1 MLRKRDLLK
10 KMDSLNDNVNKL
22 KAQIYDMKYPKGNLF
37 TSYNPFGGISYLD
50 YACTY
55 NDEIVNVTI
64 CMDTYGLREYKFERN
79 NDRTFI
85 GTKTMINDELV
96 EKYYVVDLYKKIA
109 VETTNIDQLNEIVWT
124 NKII

>member
-50 YACTY
+50 YSCTY

-96 EKYYVVDLYKKIA
+96 EKYYVADLYKKIA
-109 VETTNIDQLNEIVWT
+109 VETTNIEQLNKIEWT
-124 NKII
+124 DKIA